1 MGRETLTEKQKAF
14 LAEYQECM
22 DLKEACEKSQIY
34 LGNLRRDIQKDTEF
48 ARRFWRIRQAIEKD
62 TRFDKAAGLERL
74 YRYQRIAEEQGDFK
88 LAIEIQKEINKMVD
102 GNIAATTQRVEK
114 NEKIEIKCFD
124 FTERRKLANKPKLKE
139 IQEAEIVEDEQDD

>member
-1 MGRETLTEKQKAF
+1 MGKYQMTELQKAF
-14 LAEYQECM
+14 LAEYEECM
-22 DLKEACEKSQIY
+22 DLKETCDKLNVYI
-34 LGNLRRDIQKDTEF
+34 GNIKRDILKETEF
-48 ARRFWRIRQAIEKD
+48 AKRFWEIRKNIEKNVK
-62 TRFDKAAGLERL
+62 FDKAAGLERL
-74 YRYQRIAEEQGDFK
+74 MRYQKAAENMGDYK